1 MGLIRISLAGFKAGP
16 VQSFNDF
23 ADYVYVSRL
32 ANLAAAESP
41 DILVFP
47 ELLTFELLNSND
59 VYSQNFR
66 FCLTR
71 EF

>member
-23 ADYVYVSRL
+23 ADYVSRL

-47 ELLTFELLNSND
+47 ELFTFELLNSND
-59 VYSQNFR
+59 VYSQDFR

-71 EF
+71 EL